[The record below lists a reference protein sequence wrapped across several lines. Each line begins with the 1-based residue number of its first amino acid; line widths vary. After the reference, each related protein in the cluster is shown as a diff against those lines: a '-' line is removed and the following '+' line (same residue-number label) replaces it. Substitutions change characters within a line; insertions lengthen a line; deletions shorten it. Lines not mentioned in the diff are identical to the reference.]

1 MFTGIIRG
9 VGQIIEQADIGGDRR
24 LTIAVQDVRLPT
36 LHEGDSVAVNGV
48 CLTVIEAGEQRISA
62 DLSLETLDVT
72 TFGELTIGASVNL
85 EPALRLGEPLDGH
98 LLTGHVDGIGQVT
111 DIRRSGRSAVIQFK
125 VPEDLAR
132 YIARKGAVAIDGVSL
147 TVNAA
152 VQATFEVNII
162 PHTQEKTIMTRY
174 ESGTAVNIEVDMIA
188 RYLERLMASRDS
200 STGVSLELLQKHGY
214 TSQH

>member
-72 TFGELTIGASVNL
+72 TFGELAVGASVNL

-98 LLTGHVDGIGQVT
+98 LLTGHVDGIGHVT

-125 VPEDLAR
+125 VPEDLAP

-174 ESGTAVNIEVDMIA
+174 DSGTAVNIEVDLIA
-188 RYLERLMASRDS
+188 RYLERLMASRDT

>member
-72 TFGELTIGASVNL
+72 TFGELTVGASVNL

-98 LLTGHVDGIGQVT
+98 LLTGHVDGIGHVT

-125 VPEDLAR
+125 VPEDLAP

-174 ESGTAVNIEVDMIA
+174 ESGTAVNIEVDLIA
-188 RYLERLMASRDS
+188 RYLERLMASRDT

>member
-72 TFGELTIGASVNL
+72 TFGELAVGASANL

-125 VPEDLAR
+125 VPEDLAP

>member
-24 LTIAVQDVRLPT
+24 LTIAVQDVRLQT

-72 TFGELTIGASVNL
+72 TFGELTVGASVNL

-98 LLTGHVDGIGQVT
+98 LLTGHVDGIGHVT

-125 VPEDLAR
+125 VPEDLAP

-174 ESGTAVNIEVDMIA
+174 ESGTAVNIEVDLIA
-188 RYLERLMASRDS
+188 RYLERLTASRDT
-200 STGVSLELLQKHGY
+200 STGVSLELLQNHGY

>member
-1 MFTGIIRG
+1 VFTGIIRG

-72 TFGELTIGASVNL
+72 TFGELTVGASVNL

-98 LLTGHVDGIGQVT
+98 LLTGHVDGIGHVT

-125 VPEDLAR
+125 VPEDLAP

-174 ESGTAVNIEVDMIA
+174 ESGTAVNIEVDLIA
-188 RYLERLMASRDS
+188 RYLERLMASRDT

>member
-72 TFGELTIGASVNL
+72 TFGELTVGASVNL

-98 LLTGHVDGIGQVT
+98 LLTGHVDGIGHVT

-125 VPEDLAR
+125 VPEDLAP

>member
-72 TFGELTIGASVNL
+72 TFGELTVGASVNL

-98 LLTGHVDGIGQVT
+98 LLTGHVDGIGHVT

-125 VPEDLAR
+125 VPEDLAP

-174 ESGTAVNIEVDMIA
+174 DSGTAVNIEVDLIA
-188 RYLERLMASRDS
+188 RYLERLMASRDT

>member
-72 TFGELTIGASVNL
+72 TFGELTVGASVNL

-98 LLTGHVDGIGQVT
+98 LLTGHVDGIGHVT
-111 DIRRSGRSAVIQFK
+111 DIRRSGRSAVIQFE
-125 VPEDLAR
+125 VPEDLAP

>member
-72 TFGELTIGASVNL
+72 TFGELTVGASVNL

-98 LLTGHVDGIGQVT
+98 LLTGHVDGIGHVT

-125 VPEDLAR
+125 VPEDLAP

-174 ESGTAVNIEVDMIA
+174 ESGTAVNIEVDLIA
-188 RYLERLMASRDS
+188 RYLERLMASRDK

>member
-1 MFTGIIRG
+1 MFTGIIKG
-9 VGQIIEQADIGGDRR
+9 VGRIVEQADVGGDRR
-24 LTIAVQDVRLPT
+24 LTIDVEDAGLPT

-48 CLTVIEAGEQRISA
+48 CLTVVESGGQRFDA
-62 DLSLETLDVT
+62 DVSLATLTVT
-72 TFGELTIGASVNL
+72 TFGELSVGARVNL

-98 LLTGHVDGIGQVT
+98 LLTGHVDGIGHVT

-125 VPEDLAR
+125 VPEDLAP

-174 ESGTAVNIEVDMIA
+174 DSGTAVNIEVDLIA
-188 RYLERLMASRDS
+188 RYLERLMASRDT

>member
-24 LTIAVQDVRLPT
+24 LTIAVQDMRLPT

-72 TFGELTIGASVNL
+72 TFGELTVGASVNL

-98 LLTGHVDGIGQVT
+98 LLTGHVDGIGHVT

-125 VPEDLAR
+125 VPEDLAP

-174 ESGTAVNIEVDMIA
+174 ESGTAVNIEVDLIA
-188 RYLERLMASRDS
+188 RYLERLTASRDT

>member
-72 TFGELTIGASVNL
+72 TFGELAVGASVNL

-98 LLTGHVDGIGQVT
+98 LLTGHVDGIGHVT

-125 VPEDLAR
+125 VPEDLAP

-174 ESGTAVNIEVDMIA
+174 ESGTAVNIEVDLIA
-188 RYLERLMASRDS
+188 RYLERLMASRDT

>member
-72 TFGELTIGASVNL
+72 TFGELAVGASVNL

-98 LLTGHVDGIGQVT
+98 LLTGHVDGIGHVT

-125 VPEDLAR
+125 VPEDLAP

-174 ESGTAVNIEVDMIA
+174 ESGTAVNIEVDLIA
-188 RYLERLMASRDS
+188 RYLERLTASRDT

>member
-72 TFGELTIGASVNL
+72 TFGELTVGASVNL

-125 VPEDLAR
+125 VPQDLAP

>member
-1 MFTGIIRG
+1 VFTGIIRG

-72 TFGELTIGASVNL
+72 TFGELTVGASVNL
-85 EPALRLGEPLDGH
+85 EAALRLGEPLDGH
-98 LLTGHVDGIGQVT
+98 LLTGHVDGIGHVT
-111 DIRRSGRSAVIQFK
+111 DVRRSGRSAVIQFK
-125 VPEDLAR
+125 VPEDLAP

-174 ESGTAVNIEVDMIA
+174 ESGTAVNIEVDLIA
-188 RYLERLMASRDS
+188 RYLERLMASRDT

>member
-72 TFGELTIGASVNL
+72 TFGELTVGASVNL

-98 LLTGHVDGIGQVT
+98 LLTGHVDGIGHVT

-125 VPEDLAR
+125 VPVDLAP

-174 ESGTAVNIEVDMIA
+174 ESGTAVNIEVDLIA
-188 RYLERLMASRDS
+188 RYLERLMASRDT

>member
-24 LTIAVQDVRLPT
+24 LTIAVQEVRLPT

-72 TFGELTIGASVNL
+72 TFGELTVGASVNL
-85 EPALRLGEPLDGH
+85 EAPHRLGEPLDGH
-98 LLTGHVDGIGQVT
+98 LLTGHVDGIGHVT
-111 DIRRSGRSAVIQFK
+111 DVRRSGRSAVIQFK
-125 VPEDLAR
+125 VPEDLAP

>member
-1 MFTGIIRG
+1 VFTGIIRG

-72 TFGELTIGASVNL
+72 TFGELTVGASVNL

-98 LLTGHVDGIGQVT
+98 LLTGHVDGIGHVT

-125 VPEDLAR
+125 VPEDLAP

-174 ESGTAVNIEVDMIA
+174 DSGTAVNIEVDLIA
-188 RYLERLMASRDS
+188 RYLERLMASRDT